1 MHQARGRNV
10 SRQMRVRKAKRSK
23 ESRTAEQFAVE
34 AAYAESIFRNAL
46 GDSAASIAA
55 LLKALTL
62 KPDYAPVLLSM
73 GSVQYQRKRRAEG
86 RRLFLSL
93 LALPEDTEDLAEI
106 IDEAG
111 SFLIS
116 IEEYADGLE
125 FYREAARRFSADAVF
140 QQGIGCCAGHEGFIE
155 EALAASRRAVELD
168 PENVAYV
175 SDLGW
180 TLVLAEC
187 YQQAEATLQRAVRM
201 DPSNERAV
209 ANLEYCR
216 ARMAKSPHPGASN
229 PAMRRTRIV
238 AKPLRVPTTR
248 KRRAAQRG

>member
-1 MHQARGRNV
+1 MHQARGRSV

-106 IDEAG
+106 NGTI
-111 SFLIS
+111 L
-116 IEEYADGLE
+116 
-125 FYREAARRFSADAVF
+125 
-140 QQGIGCCAGHEGFIE
+140 
-155 EALAASRRAVELD
+155 
-168 PENVAYV
+168 
-175 SDLGW
+175 SD
-180 TLVLAEC
+180 T
-187 YQQAEATLQRAVRM
+187 
-201 DPSNERAV
+201 
-209 ANLEYCR
+209 
-216 ARMAKSPHPGASN
+216 
-229 PAMRRTRIV
+229 
-238 AKPLRVPTTR
+238 
-248 KRRAAQRG
+248 

>member
-1 MHQARGRNV
+1 
-10 SRQMRVRKAKRSK
+10 MRVRKAKRSK
-23 ESRTAEQFAVE
+23 GSRTAEQFAAE

-62 KPDYAPVLLSM
+62 KPDYAPVLLGM

-86 RRLFLSL
+86 RRLFVSL

-180 TLVLAEC
+180 TLVLAER
-187 YQQAEATLQRAVRM
+187 YQQAEATLQRAARM
-201 DPSNERAV
+201 DPSDERAV
-209 ANLEYCR
+209 ANLKYCR

-238 AKPLRVPTTR
+238 AKPLRVPTPR
-248 KRRAAQRG
+248 KRRAARRG